1 MSNASHTSTVK
12 KRKRISKRSWVLH
25 YFISNRDESETQC
38 SLCNNWITYE
48 NKNTACM
55 ISHLKGHDGLNENI
69 HEQRMKEEAQR
80 HATLENEASTDSD
93 SSSDEENIPPDKSA
107 KLLSSK
113 LCTFT
118 STLQKSFLTLE
129 KNY

>member
-1 MSNASHTSTVK
+1 
-12 KRKRISKRSWVLH
+12 
-25 YFISNRDESETQC
+25 
-38 SLCNNWITYE
+38 
-48 NKNTACM
+48 M